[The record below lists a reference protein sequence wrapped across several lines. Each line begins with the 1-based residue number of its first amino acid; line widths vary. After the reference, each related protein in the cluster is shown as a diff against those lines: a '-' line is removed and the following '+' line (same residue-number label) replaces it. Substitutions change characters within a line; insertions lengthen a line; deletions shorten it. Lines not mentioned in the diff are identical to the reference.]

1 MRFMASKPRLSLE
14 LATTFVAQHCQR
26 NGVKFYQRHP
36 EAHTDLQIVIVGTE
50 HGHYG
55 SIGLTRKGGEL
66 KCYCQNAAK
75 YKWAQLE
82 GFTEEQ
88 IYELFHDEVIQEVSL
103 EEMASIFIQ
112 S

>member
-1 MRFMASKPRLSLE
+1 MRFMASKPQLSLE
-14 LATTFVAQHCQR
+14 LATAFVAQHCKR
-26 NGVKFYQRHP
+26 NGVKFYQRRP
-36 EAHTDLQIVIVGTE
+36 VSETSLEVVIVGTE

-55 SIGLTRKGGEL
+55 SIGLTKKGGKL

-88 IYELFHDEVIQEVSL
+88 IYDLFEDEVIEEVSL
-103 EEMASIFIQ
+103 EEMASIFIR

>member
-1 MRFMASKPRLSLE
+1 MASEPQLSLE
-14 LATTFVAQHCQR
+14 LATTFVAQHCER
-26 NGVKFYQRHP
+26 NGVKFYQRRP
-36 EAHTDLQIVIVGTE
+36 VSETNLEVVIVGTE

-55 SIGLTRKGGEL
+55 SIGLTKKGGKL
-66 KCYCQNAAK
+66 KCYCQNSAK

-88 IYELFHDEVIQEVSL
+88 IYNLLEDEIIQEVSL
-103 EEMASIFIQ
+103 EQMASIFIQ

>member
-1 MRFMASKPRLSLE
+1 MASEPQLSLE
-14 LATTFVAQHCQR
+14 LATTFVAQHCER
-26 NGVKFYQRHP
+26 NGVKFYQRRP
-36 EAHTDLQIVIVGTE
+36 VSETSLEVVIVGTE

-55 SIGLTRKGGEL
+55 SIGLTKKGGKL
-66 KCYCQNAAK
+66 KCYCQNIAK

-88 IYELFHDEVIQEVSL
+88 IYNLLEDEIIQEVSL
-103 EEMASIFIQ
+103 EQMASIFIQ